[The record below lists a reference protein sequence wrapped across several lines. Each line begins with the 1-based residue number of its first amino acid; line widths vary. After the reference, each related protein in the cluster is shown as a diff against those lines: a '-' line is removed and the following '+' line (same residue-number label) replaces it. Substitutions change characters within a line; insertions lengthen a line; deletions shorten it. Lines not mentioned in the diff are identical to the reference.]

1 MIGLCIMILISTTK
15 CLHLMTST
23 HQMKTEDCNPA
34 NAQTQP
40 RQMSLLASCKLAV
53 CLAVVYVGQILMWL
67 LVGVP
72 VCVQCASYV
81 ISLLSKN
88 VICLG

>member
-23 HQMKTEDCNPA
+23 HQVKTEDCNPA

-40 RQMSLLASCKLAV
+40 RQMSLLASCNLAMRLAV
-53 CLAVVYVGQILMWL
+53 AYVGQILMWL
-67 LVGVP
+67 VFG
-72 VCVQCASYV
+72 VCVR
-81 ISLLSKN
+81 N
-88 VICLG
+88 VPLM